1 MNIEESEMKRCRKK
15 VIIVKNDFDYDK
27 LAKTISAASKVEKE
41 CVENEPQEQ
50 EKLTFCGF
58 FKLIYYVVFNKKQSN
73 GTMTSGLLSG
83 LIALAFNGLALLGLI
98 VFVCGIVAIA
108 NIVKSCAWTSEL
120 IANNVATISLM
131 VAFVVIVG
139 MFSLIFRAAAN
150 EMAKEKDRN
159 YVVAVFSGIVSFAAL
174 IVALVALLKGV
185 G

>member
-1 MNIEESEMKRCRKK
+1 MRKHRRNITIVNNEINYGKLAEA
-15 VIIVKNDFDYDK
+15 IVKANT
-27 LAKTISAASKVEKE
+27 AEKTEDDNESKHK
-41 CVENEPQEQ
+41 

-58 FKLIYYVVFNKKQSN
+58 FKLIYYIVFNKKQSN

-98 VFVCGIVAIA
+98 VFICGIIAIA
-108 NIVKSCAWTSEL
+108 NIVKNCVWTSEL
-120 IANNVATISLM
+120 IANNVTTISLM
-131 VAFVVIVG
+131 VAFIVIVG

-150 EMAKEKDRN
+150 EMAKEKNRD

>member
-1 MNIEESEMKRCRKK
+1 MKRCRKK
-15 VIIVKNDFDYDK
+15 IIIVKNAFDYDK
-27 LAKTISAASKVEKE
+27 LAKAISTASKSEIE
-41 CVENEPQEQ
+41 DSDCQPQEQ

-58 FKLIYYVVFNKKQSN
+58 FKLIYYIIFNKKQSN

-83 LIALAFNGLALLGLI
+83 LIALAFNGLAILGLI
-98 VFVCGIVAIA
+98 IFVCGIFAIV
-108 NIVKSCAWTSEL
+108 NIIKSCVWKPEL
-120 IANNVATISLM
+120 IANNVAVISLM
-131 VAFVVIVG
+131 IAFVVIVG

-174 IVALVALLKGV
+174 VVALVALLKGV

>member
-1 MNIEESEMKRCRKK
+1 MKRCKKK

-27 LAKTISAASKVEKE
+27 LAKAINTASKSQIKDAD
-41 CVENEPQEQ
+41 CQSQEQ
-50 EKLTFCGF
+50 EKLTFSGF
-58 FKLIYYVVFNKKQSN
+58 FKLIYYIVFNKNQSN

-83 LIALAFNGLALLGLI
+83 LIALAFNGLAILGLI
-98 VFVCGIVAIA
+98 IFVCGIFAIA
-108 NIVKSCAWTSEL
+108 NIIKSCVWQSEL
-120 IANNVATISLM
+120 IANNVAVISSM
-131 VAFVVIVG
+131 IAFVVIVG

-174 IVALVALLKGV
+174 IVALVALFKRV

>member
-1 MNIEESEMKRCRKK
+1 MNTEENEMKRCRKK

-27 LAKTISAASKVEKE
+27 LAKAISAESKSEKE
-41 CVENEPQEQ
+41 DAYCEPQEQ

-58 FKLIYYVVFNKKQSN
+58 FKLIYYIIFNKKQSN

-83 LIALAFNGLALLGLI
+83 LIALAFNGLAILGLI
-98 VFVCGIVAIA
+98 IFVCGIVAIA
-108 NIVKSCAWTSEL
+108 NIIKNCVWTSEL
-120 IANNVATISLM
+120 VANNIATISLM

-150 EMAKEKDRN
+150 EMAKEKDRD

>member
-1 MNIEESEMKRCRKK
+1 MKRCRRK
-15 VIIVKNDFDYDK
+15 VIVVKNNFDYDK
-27 LAKTISAASKVEKE
+27 LAKTISVASKVEKE

-58 FKLIYYVVFNKKQSN
+58 FKLIYYIVFNKKQSN

-83 LIALAFNGLALLGLI
+83 LIALAFNGLAILGLI
-98 VFVCGIVAIA
+98 IFVCGIVAVV
-108 NIVKSCAWTSEL
+108 NIVKSCVWKPEFV
-120 IANNVATISLM
+120 ANNLSTISLM

-150 EMAKEKDRN
+150 EMAKEKDRD
-159 YVVAVFSGIVSFAAL
+159 YIVAAFSGIVSFAAL

>member
-1 MNIEESEMKRCRKK
+1 
-15 VIIVKNDFDYDK
+15 
-27 LAKTISAASKVEKE
+27 
-41 CVENEPQEQ
+41 
-50 EKLTFCGF
+50 
-58 FKLIYYVVFNKKQSN
+58 
-73 GTMTSGLLSG
+73 MTSGLLSG

-108 NIVKSCAWTSEL
+108 NIIKSCVWTSKL
-120 IANNVATISLM
+120 IANNIATISFM
-131 VAFVVIVG
+131 VAFIVIVG

-150 EMAKEKDRN
+150 EMAKEKDRD

>member
-1 MNIEESEMKRCRKK
+1 MKRCRKK
-15 VIIVKNDFDYDK
+15 IIVVKNDFDYDK
-27 LAKTISAASKVEKE
+27 LAKAINATNHIETDHNDSETR
-41 CVENEPQEQ
+41 NQD
-50 EKLTFCGF
+50 KLTFCGF
-58 FKLIYYVVFNKKQSN
+58 FKLIYYIVFNKKQSN

-83 LIALAFNGLALLGLI
+83 LIALAFNGLAILGLI
-98 VFVCGIVAIA
+98 IFVCGIVAVV
-108 NIVKSCAWTSEL
+108 NIVRSCVWQSEL

-150 EMAKEKDRN
+150 EMAKEKDRD

-185 G
+185 A